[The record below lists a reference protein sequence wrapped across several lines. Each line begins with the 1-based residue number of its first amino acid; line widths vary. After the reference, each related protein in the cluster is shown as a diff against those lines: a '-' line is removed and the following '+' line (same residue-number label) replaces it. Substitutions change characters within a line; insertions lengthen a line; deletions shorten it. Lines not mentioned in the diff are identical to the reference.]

1 MSGELHNLGA
11 AGFRGLKVWQKG
23 MDATDQVYAVTRGFP
38 RAEVLGLTSQLRRA
52 ASSVPMNIAEGY
64 RRKSRK
70 QDYLRFL
77 RYADGSAAEVETA
90 VEIAARQKFMSVDVA
105 SGMIESFQE
114 IGRMLGGLI
123 ASVEREA
130 QQERRENAQEEE

>member
-1 MSGELHNLGA
+1 MSGVLHNLGA
-11 AGFRGLKVWQKG
+11 AGFRGLKVWQKA

-38 RAEVLGLTSQLRRA
+38 RAEVFGLTSQLRRA

-90 VEIAARQKFMSVDVA
+90 VEIAARQQFMPVDVT